1 MNSTGS
7 DVKGVLALNWQA
19 ALRRVFPAGVPDFA
33 SWKDKG
39 AIMDVLTAI
48 ARPSTGHMFYPDHG
62 GDDLVGATKSSKS
75 EDWLEMY
82 SDDNY
87 SWPHIVRPASLS
99 FVCPR
104 NCEWM
109 AHFILKSADIS
120 SKPEFP
126 DSASKYFE
134 EYAEAPSGAKFT
146 HSQWDNDDNGDGGSL
161 PSGTRR
167 VLRYWK
173 AGTIAIFA
181 KCSPYNQISLPSF
194 DAYTAVHLDEA
205 RFASVVTQLTDLA
218 LKRT

>member
-1 MNSTGS
+1 MF
-7 DVKGVLALNWQA
+7 VLADTKNGEPRQVPMHPRTRSATKVAPRNKWNVSEEFKA
-19 ALRRVFPAGVPDFA
+19 A
-33 SWKDKG
+33 
-39 AIMDVLTAI
+39 AI
-48 ARPSTGHMFYPDHG
+48 AVGMGH
-62 GDDLVGATKSSKS
+62 GATKSTQSD
-75 EDWLEMY
+75 DWLEMY

-109 AHFILKSADIS
+109 AHFLLNGADIS
-120 SKPEFP
+120 SEPEFP

-134 EYAEAPSGAKFT
+134 EYAEAPSGTKFT

-161 PSGTRR
+161 PSGTRW
-167 VLRYWK
+167 VLKYWK

-194 DAYTAVHLDEA
+194 DASQHGRVTLRTSSRRLKPQRIAARPRLPDDEVGQWA
-205 RFASVVTQLTDLA
+205 RQI
-218 LKRT
+218 